1 MPSDPARSPLGDDQH
16 VCSMPGCRRPSR
28 FQIRLETG
36 GGAPAPARS
45 PRSPRTPARDAA
57 PRTGDSCG
65 RHLTDVVQA
74 LIQRCRAGSGDSGRI
89 VVYATPEGRHPGEN
103 GPPGPFDRLA
113 LGIIPI

>member
-1 MPSDPARSPLGDDQH
+1 MPSDPARSPLGDDRH

-45 PRSPRTPARDAA
+45 PRTPGRDAA

-74 LIQRCRAGSGDSGRI
+74 LIHRCRAGSGGSGRI
-89 VVYATPEGRHPGEN
+89 VVYATPEGRHPEEN
-103 GPPGPFDRLA
+103 ETPGPFDRLA